1 MMTEKQSNKKV
12 FVFLGYGFGADSW
25 QQRFVKHQIPGLNER
40 LPYGYYHAAGDGWV
54 IEYSQDRKESPVT
67 RLLRRTVGRVLG
79 FDLIHALRN
88 RKQLQSADVVWTHT
102 EREHLAVLFLNRLQ
116 RVKDPPKLIAQCVW
130 LFDRWSSFS
139 STRRWCYRQLLKRA
153 DVITTQ
159 SPDDQA
165 AARRLFPTVATELIL
180 SGAAVDGLTP
190 PQRGPAHRP
199 IRLAALGNDMHR
211 DWETLVCAFGG
222 AGPSCEVRIASS
234 KINRELLRNLPN
246 FSIVRASS
254 EHEIKKLYEW
264 ADIVVVP
271 LKFNL
276 HVSGITVVF
285 EAIVSGVP
293 VVCTDVG
300 GMRAYFSDS
309 EIRYVPLGSQS
320 EMRRAV
326 EMLADNDD
334 ERFQLAVRS
343 QARLFS
349 SHLTKQGYAHR
360 HLRLSES
367 LLCNQRLSARK
378 RVVGVDSI
386 PAVRSEEKVRVFVH
400 LGHGFGAASW
410 KRRYSRGLIP
420 GLNEPLPYGYFRAA
434 DDKWL
439 IEHSEDKQESRL
451 TQLFRR
457 GLQWT
462 VGFDLIHA
470 WRNRGQM
477 RDADVVWTHT
487 EREHLAVLL
496 LWRITRNHKRPRI
509 IAQCI
514 WLFDRW
520 PRLPRWKQR
529 LYLVLLNQADIV
541 TTLST
546 RNLERARMLLP
557 TKKCESLLFGVDSG
571 VPRMVARQEINKPI
585 KLLALGND
593 MHRDWK
599 TLLGAFGDLPDYD
612 VRLASNSV
620 PHSLIKGVANVCL
633 RLADTEDELMAM
645 YKWADVVVVPL
656 KDNLHAS
663 GITVVLEATLFGLPV
678 ICSDTGGMR
687 TYFSDGEIRYVPV
700 ADRAAMR
707 SAVDEIAA
715 NDNFRRKLIS
725 KAQERIRSLD
735 LTAQGF
741 VDRHRKLSEKILF
754 DAADQSAFPAR
765 VA

>member
-25 QQRFVKHQIPGLNER
+25 QQRFLKHQIPGLNEK
-40 LPYGYYHAAGDGWV
+40 LPYGYYHAAGDGWEV
-54 IEYSQDRKESPVT
+54 EYSQDAEENGFR
-67 RLLRRTVGRVLG
+67 RLWRRFLGRLLG
-79 FDLIHALRN
+79 FDLIHAWRN
-88 RKQLQSADVVWTHT
+88 RRQFQASDVVWTHT
-102 EREHLAVLFLNRLQ
+102 ERESLALLLLLNVLRSK
-116 RVKDPPKLIAQCVW
+116 RRPRIVAQCMW
-130 LFDRWSSFS
+130 LADRWPHFS
-139 STRRWCYRQLLKRA
+139 PARRAVYRKLLQQA
-153 DVITTQ
+153 DVVTTQ
-159 SPDDQA
+159 SPA
-165 AARRLFPTVATELIL
+165 MLSTLSELLPSVPLECIF
-180 SGAAVDGLTP
+180 SGACADKMIAPKKT
-190 PQRGPAHRP
+190 QAHTP
-199 IRLAALGNDMHR
+199 IRIASVGSDMHR
-211 DWETLVCAFGG
+211 DWITLMRAFGG
-222 AGPSCEVRIASS
+222 ISGFEIRIASGKLRRS
-234 KINRELLRNLPN
+234 PYSNITIAKATSEKEIRLL
-246 FSIVRASS
+246 
-254 EHEIKKLYEW
+254 YDW
-264 ADIVVVP
+264 ADLVVVP
-271 LKFNL
+271 LKHNL
-276 HVSGITVVF
+276 HISGSTAIFEATVSGK
-285 EAIVSGVP
+285 P
-293 VVCTDVG
+293 VVATDTG
-300 GMRAYFSDS
+300 GLRAYFSDH
-309 EIRYVPLGSQS
+309 EISYAPIGDPTALRV
-320 EMRRAV
+320 AV
-326 EMLADNDD
+326 QRLAKDTDGA
-334 ERFQLAVRS
+334 FAMVSAAQK
-343 QARLFS
+343 RLVNEN
-349 SHLTKQGYAHR
+349 LTTQGCAQRHR
-360 HLRLSES
+360 QLSES
-367 LLCNQRLSARK
+367 LLRKERLSATE
-378 RVVGVDSI
+378 G
-386 PAVRSEEKVRVFVH
+386 KVKVFVH
-400 LGHGFGAASW
+400 LGYGFGATSW

-434 DDKWL
+434 DDRWL
-439 IEHSEDKQESRL
+439 IEYSEDKQESRL

-457 GLQWT
+457 GLQWSM
-462 VGFDLIHA
+462 GFDLLHA

-496 LWRITRNHKRPRI
+496 LWRISKNHKRPRI

-546 RNLERARMLLP
+546 KNLESARMLLP

-571 VPRMVARQEINKPI
+571 VPRMVAREEINKPI

-633 RLADTEDELMAM
+633 CLADTEDELMAM

-656 KDNLHAS
+656 RDNLHAS

-700 ADRAAMR
+700 ADPAAMR